1 MASTE
6 ALIRMGIK
14 IKQLHCCE
22 IDPAARAVATARL
35 KTLSGIFPDLL
46 AESAFENCFGLLS
59 QDVKLIN
66 QSHVLALGRVDL
78 VVCGFPCQGFS
89 RASGT
94 AKGLRDPRT
103 AVFVDVVRLVHRII
117 RHQGNCAWLFEN
129 VDASDHPDLL
139 VRQEFNEV
147 VKGVLGQGCA
157 FDAVAVGSYAH
168 RYRRI
173 WTNLIPTTLLHEMV
187 AKRFEAWSPTQTV
200 QDVLGP
206 GTAGPHG
213 SAQQSPRPTFC
224 QCRWR
229 AATRLC
235 DIRHLQRIARLRCRS
250 AEPCAVRPWRPDR
263 ADRRRA
269 GGGDGFRSWDNDQP
283 GCARERG

>member
-1 MASTE
+1 M
-6 ALIRMGIK
+6 
-14 IKQLHCCE
+14 
-22 IDPAARAVATARL
+22 ARL

-59 QDVKLIN
+59 QDIKLIN

-89 RASGT
+89 RALGT
-94 AKGLRDPRT
+94 AKGLPNPRT

-129 VDASDHPDLL
+129 VDASDHPDLQ

-173 WTNLIPTTLLHEMV
+173 WTNLDT
-187 AKRFEAWSPTQTV
+187 
-200 QDVLGP
+200 D
-206 GTAGPHG
+206 
-213 SAQQSPRPTFC
+213 
-224 QCRWR
+224 
-229 AATRLC
+229 
-235 DIRHLQRIARLRCRS
+235 HLA
-250 AEPCAVRPWRPDR
+250 P
-263 ADRRRA
+263 
-269 GGGDGFRSWDNDQP
+269 
-283 GCARERG
+283 